1 MSRQFHIILNLT
13 ALIPQGNLNGIIKNW
28 NVPPRAVLLWIEF
41 SPPTFA
47 LSLFPLMWRSSHVE
61 YIPLG
66 PIDTTSPQ
74 PPYSPTTRPPTS
86 FRRILPTLRLL
97 ALPLTLITLYFLLP
111 LLLNRARPTPPPEY
125 LSHAGTSVLETTI
138 VLPKLQ
144 YNFAN
149 SQGGDDERRQK
160 VKESIKRTWDLYVQQ
175 AWGWDEVRPIRGGGR
190 DTR

>member
-1 MSRQFHIILNLT
+1 
-13 ALIPQGNLNGIIKNW
+13 
-28 NVPPRAVLLWIEF
+28 
-41 SPPTFA
+41 
-47 LSLFPLMWRSSHVE
+47 MWRSSHVE

-74 PPYSPTTRPPTS
+74 PIYSPTTRSPTS
-86 FRRILPTLRLL
+86 FRPKLRTLRLI

-111 LLLNRARPTPPPEY
+111 LLLNRPRPTPPPEY

-144 YNFAN
+144 YSFAN
-149 SQGGDDERRQK
+149 NQGGDDERRQK

-175 AWGWDEVRPIRGGGR
+175 AWGWDEVRPIRGGGH